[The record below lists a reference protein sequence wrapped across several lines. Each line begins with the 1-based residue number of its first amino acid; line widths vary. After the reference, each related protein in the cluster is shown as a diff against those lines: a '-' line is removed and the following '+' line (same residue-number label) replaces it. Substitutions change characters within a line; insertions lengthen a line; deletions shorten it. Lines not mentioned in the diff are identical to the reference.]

1 MNRLTFEQL
10 QIEGQERV
18 LEVGFGGGDLTE
30 WILGATE
37 AKAFGVDASQAMLK
51 RARARF
57 RRELGQGRLRL
68 EHGFADALPLGS
80 GSVDKACS
88 VNSLY
93 FWPHLDTALHEFA
106 RVLRPSGRLVL
117 CFQTP
122 EAVRAWPGHVHGFR
136 AYGADEVAA
145 LMEAAGFGAVRRTSG
160 EAAGV
165 GEFIA
170 LSSER
175 KDGR

>member
-10 QIEGQERV
+10 GISGQERV
-18 LEVGFGGGDLTE
+18 LEVGFGGGDLIE
-30 WILGATE
+30 WILSATE
-37 AKAFGVDASQAMLK
+37 AKAIGVEASEAMLK
-51 RARARF
+51 RARGRF

-68 EHGFADALPLGS
+68 EQGLADALPLPG

-93 FWPHLDTALHEFA
+93 FWPDLEAALAEFA
-106 RVLRPSGRLVL
+106 RVLRPGGRFVL
-117 CFQTP
+117 CFQAP
-122 EAVRAWPGHVHGFR
+122 ESVLAWPGHIHGFR

-145 LMEAAGFGAVRRTSG
+145 LMEAAGFGQVRQASG
-160 EAAGV
+160 EAPAV
-165 GEFIA
+165 GQFMC

-175 KDGR
+175 GNE

>member
-10 QIEGQERV
+10 GISGQERV
-18 LEVGFGGGDLTE
+18 LEVGFGGGDLIE
-30 WILGATE
+30 WILSATE
-37 AKAFGVDASQAMLK
+37 AKAIGVDASEPMVK

-57 RRELGQGRLRL
+57 RREVGQGRLRL
-68 EHGFADALPLGS
+68 EQGVADALPLPGAS
-80 GSVDKACS
+80 IDKACS

-93 FWPHLDTALHEFA
+93 FWPDMEAALAEFA
-106 RVLRPSGRLVL
+106 RVLRPGGRLVL

-122 EAVRAWPGHVHGFR
+122 ESVRAWPGHVHGFR

-145 LMEAAGFGAVRRTSG
+145 LMEARGFDPIGRVTG
-160 EAAGV
+160 EAPAV
-165 GEFIA
+165 GEFIC

-175 KDGR
+175 GNE